1 MFIFPEHSYSE
12 QHLCQ
17 LHLLEKVTWC
27 GGKLRSGSWMDRET
41 VARHKNELSLQI
53 LEPSY
58 VVSLVLRRQSWS
70 LKTQTGLHKVVIQSH
85 THTGSTVRNATRR
98 RYYHKAPPPPLF
110 HQFDLFSVFHLRLS
124 ILLCVSLSLSLWPAD
139 WYCSSEGFTGPWTD
153 HKLWIYI
160 LLPPRLLSLFVSV
173 WMAVEYLQ
181 PLESP
186 RKTNRLQLDAEQHVF
201 VSVSDSTSVHW
212 PTHQPIYHPP
222 LYASIHTS
230 MHPSTH
236 PSTHSSTH

>member
-1 MFIFPEHSYSE
+1 MFKCSYS
-12 QHLCQ
+12 LSTLILSNICANSIC
-17 LHLLEKVTWC
+17 WR
-27 GGKLRSGSWMDRET
+27 RSRDAAESSGAAPEWTASGET

-124 ILLCVSLSLSLWPAD
+124 ILLCVSLSLSL
-139 WYCSSEGFTGPWTD
+139 
-153 HKLWIYI
+153 
-160 LLPPRLLSLFVSV
+160 
-173 WMAVEYLQ
+173 
-181 PLESP
+181 
-186 RKTNRLQLDAEQHVF
+186 
-201 VSVSDSTSVHW
+201 
-212 PTHQPIYHPP
+212 
-222 LYASIHTS
+222 
-230 MHPSTH
+230 
-236 PSTHSSTH
+236 